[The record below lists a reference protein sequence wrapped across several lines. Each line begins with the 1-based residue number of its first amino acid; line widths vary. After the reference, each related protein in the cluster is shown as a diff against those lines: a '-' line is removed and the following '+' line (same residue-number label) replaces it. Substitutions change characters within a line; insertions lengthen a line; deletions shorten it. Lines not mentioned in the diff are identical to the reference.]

1 MLSLVQIYYSL
12 IGYQYLVLFP
22 LVAIEGPIISVVAGF
37 LIAQGLMNVYLAYFI
52 IITAD
57 LVGDGLY
64 YALGRWG
71 ANFGMKLFRISEEK
85 LTQLE
90 SYFSSHGGKTILWGK
105 LAHGIGTSFL
115 FAAGAAK
122 MPFRKFIYYNIIG
135 TIPKS
140 IILLFI
146 GYLFGQSY
154 ARIGKYFDYYALFTL
169 SLGIIL
175 IAIYLIVAKKLR
187 KKEEL

>member
-12 IGYQYLVLFP
+12 IGYQYLVLFS
-22 LVAIEGPIISVVAGF
+22 LVAIEGPIISVAAGF
-37 LIAQGLMNVYLAYFI
+37 LVAQGLMNIYLAFFI
-52 IITAD
+52 IIIAD
-57 LVGDGLY
+57 LIGDALY

-71 ANFGMKLFRISEEK
+71 ANFGMKIFRISQER

-90 SYFSSHGGKTILWGK
+90 KYFISHGGKTLLWGK

-122 MPFRKFIYYNIIG
+122 MPFRKFLYFNFIA

-146 GYLFGQSY
+146 GYLFGQSF
-154 ARIGKYFDYYALFTL
+154 ARIGKYFDYYAVFTL

-175 IAIYLIVAKKLR
+175 ITIYLMLAKKFR